1 MRNAFIDTILRA
13 TLQRDDIFL
22 ISGDAGLGV
31 FDEFKERCPDRFL
44 NMGVAEQNTLSFA
57 AGMSMTGYKVV
68 VYNIIP
74 FLLYRAFEQVRNDIC
89 YQKLPVILAGIGSGI
104 TYAPQG
110 MTHYAIEDIG
120 IARSMPNLSI
130 ISPIDPVEAAKAAQ
144 YALSAD
150 HPVYVRLAKR
160 GEPTL
165 HPSDNIDITNPN
177 VLQDGRHV
185 GLICHGSIG
194 EEVLKAGRALSA
206 NGIQARIIS
215 MPMIQP
221 VAGQALVDLVEDLS
235 HIVTVE
241 EHYTSCGLGN
251 LMTDLVMEKKLVCSV
266 RKLGIPH
273 QFIHRI
279 LNTAGMRNHFGIDA
293 AGIAATVREIVF
305 GEESP
310 ALSSHGC
317 RTSCHGETAYNP
329 MDVT

>member
-1 MRNAFIDTILRA
+1 MRNAFIDTILLA
-13 TLQRDDIFL
+13 ALQRDDIFI

-31 FDEFKERCPDRFL
+31 FDQFKERFADRFL

-57 AGMSMTGYKVV
+57 AGMSMAGYKVV

-74 FLLYRAFEQVRNDIC
+74 FLLYRAFEQVRNDVC

-110 MTHYAIEDIG
+110 MTHYSIEDIG

-130 ISPIDPVEAAKAAQ
+130 ISPIDPVEARKAAQ
-144 YALSAD
+144 YALDAD

-165 HPSDNIDITNPN
+165 HISENPDITKPM
-177 VLQDGRHV
+177 VLQDGKHV

-194 EEVLKAGRALSA
+194 EEVLKAARALSLQ
-206 NGIQARIIS
+206 GIQARLIS
-215 MPMIQP
+215 VPMIQP
-221 VAGQALVDLVEDLS
+221 VAGQALVDLLKDLS

-241 EHYTSCGLGN
+241 EHYTWCGLGN
-251 LMTDLVMEKKLVCSV
+251 LITNLVMENPMGCHL
-266 RKLGIPH
+266 RTLGIPH

-279 LNTAGMRNHFGIDA
+279 NHTAGMRSHFGIDA
-293 AGIAATVREIVF
+293 AGIAATVREMLFRDGPPDV
-305 GEESP
+305 P
-310 ALSSHGC
+310 SHGC
-317 RTSCHGETAYNP
+317 RPSRHGRIASH
-329 MDVT
+329 VSGGF

>member
-1 MRNAFIDTILRA
+1 MRNAFIDTILEA
-13 TLQRDDIFL
+13 TLQRDDIFI

-120 IARSMPNLSI
+120 IARSIPNLSI
-130 ISPIDPVEAAKAAQ
+130 ISPIDPVEAQKAAQ
-144 YALSAD
+144 YALNAD

-165 HPSDNIDITNPN
+165 HPSENPDITNPA
-177 VLQDGRHV
+177 VLQDGQHV

-194 EEVLKAGRALSA
+194 EEVVKAGRALA
-206 NGIQARIIS
+206 AQGIQARIIS

-221 VAGQALVDLVEDLS
+221 VAEHALVDLLKDFS

-251 LMTDLVMEKKLVCSV
+251 VMTDLVMKYAMGCHV

-279 LNTAGMRNHFGIDA
+279 HNTAGMRRHFGIDA
-293 AGIAATVREIVF
+293 AGIAATVREMVF
-305 GEESP
+305 HDGSP
-310 ALSSHGC
+310 AVPSHGC
-317 RTSCHGETAYNP
+317 RISCHSGTTSNLTG
-329 MDVT
+329 VT